1 MKQLLILFFI
11 SVFISYG
18 KPNSEDLQKDRQ
30 TSVLELRQLVNK
42 TEVNKQT
49 YGVFFFIGGSINSTE
64 STEVYVKVFAKVDG
78 YFRVV
83 SIPIHK
89 LRVNIDNTLE
99 KPNLVI
105 KYYNSKRTD
114 SWVVQQYW
122 QQEECII
129 NCPEKYLPEKLLP
142 IEL

>member
-1 MKQLLILFFI
+1 MLFLSVLFI
-11 SVFISYG
+11 SCAEKGSDDVY
-18 KPNSEDLQKDRQ
+18 KDRQ

-49 YGVFFFIGGSINSTE
+49 YGAFFLIGGSISSTE

-83 SIPIHK
+83 SIPINK

-99 KPNLVI
+99 KPNLI
-105 KYYNSKRTD
+105 IEYYSTKKSD
-114 SWVVQQYW
+114 SWVLADEYR
-122 QQEECII
+122 QEVFII